1 MRVGAAQ
8 RRSLV
13 PLLEGSQPHG
23 IIAW

>member
-1 MRVGAAQ
+1 MRVDAAQ

>member
-13 PLLEGSQPHG
+13 PLLEGLQPHG